1 MSRDPRAPAGAMD
14 LDIRAYTIRDPRAN
28 SNNTATTT
36 PATGPQIPPQVAQ
49 LVRPQVV
56 QPPPKSGSS
65 TDTEKVIF
73 YLEMMNDSINN
84 VHDRHV
90 LF

>member
-1 MSRDPRAPAGAMD
+1 MSRDPRAPTGAMD

-28 SNNTATTT
+28 SSNNTATAT
-36 PATGPQIPPQVAQ
+36 PVAGPQIPQQAAQ
-49 LVRPQVV
+49 PVRPQVV

-73 YLEMMNDSINN
+73 
-84 VHDRHV
+84 
-90 LF
+90 